1 MEPTP
6 TPSTGFPRFPAN
18 LPKVLD
24 YPVVTGVAV
33 DVLLVMMMLVVA
45 RRFDPSGGSLTIAL
59 FVVTAFIGLVVCV
72 SVFTIPADEET
83 ATVIGG
89 LATAFGAVVAYWLRG
104 RNGGGHSPPSDGA

>member
-1 MEPTP
+1 MEQTS
-6 TPSTGFPRFPAN
+6 TPSSAASRFPSN

-33 DVLLVMMMLVVA
+33 DVVLVTIMLVVS
-45 RRFDPSGGSLTIAL
+45 RRFDPTGGPLTIAL
-59 FVVTAFIGLVVCV
+59 LVVVAFVGLVVCV

-83 ATVIGG
+83 ATIIGG

-104 RNGGGHSPPSDGA
+104 RDS

>member
-1 MEPTP
+1 MKQTQ
-6 TPSTGFPRFPAN
+6 TPSTGSRFPSN

-33 DVLLVMMMLVVA
+33 DVILVALMLIVA
-45 RRFDPSGGSLTIAL
+45 KRFDPSGGALTIAL

-72 SVFTIPADEET
+72 TVFTIPADEET

-104 RNGGGHSPPSDGA
+104 RGNGAPPPPHDEP